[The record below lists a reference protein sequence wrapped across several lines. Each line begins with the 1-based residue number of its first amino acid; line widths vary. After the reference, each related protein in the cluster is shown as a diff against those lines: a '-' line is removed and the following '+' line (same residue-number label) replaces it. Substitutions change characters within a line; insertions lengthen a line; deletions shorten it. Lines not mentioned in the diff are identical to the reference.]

1 MVEEEV
7 GIVYLGMSL
16 TASELKDSR
25 GAGRGGRRGR
35 STSGREE
42 PNSGRWLDGQPR
54 INTVR

>member
-1 MVEEEV
+1 MVGEEE
-7 GIVYLGMSL
+7 GAVYLGMSL

-25 GAGRGGRRGR
+25 RAGSGGRGR